1 MEVFEGVT
9 NKIQFIHSQEVN
21 GTHLQSTI
29 SSNTS
34 NITFTG
40 LTHDSGSITITA
52 TSASVSLSKTMSLA
66 KSKQGADGTDGTSA
80 KLLIGSL
87 DSQVMAF
94 DNASDTSADPQVLY
108 LVSNNKI

>member
-1 MEVFEGVT
+1 
-9 NKIQFIHSQEVN
+9 
-21 GTHLQSTI
+21 
-29 SSNTS
+29 
-34 NITFTG
+34 
-40 LTHDSGSITITA
+40 
-52 TSASVSLSKTMSLA
+52 MSLA